1 MIRASLTNGLRLMLL
16 LVIGLLGA
24 CATAPVNDPEAL
36 ADFRATNDPLE
47 PTNRF
52 LYAVNEKLD
61 VAILRPVARAYG
73 AVLPQPARN
82 GIRNVLDNLG
92 APVRLVN
99 DMLEGKPRRAGDTA
113 MRLVINSTV
122 GLLGIFDV
130 ATDWGYPNHQAG
142 FGLTLAVWDTPEG
155 PYLFLP
161 LLGPSNP
168 RDTLG
173 YAADV
178 VANPFSWIGQGT
190 AVEALEW
197 SRVPIGAIDLR
208 QRNDSFLQTTKQTS
222 LDPYATFRSLYRQHR
237 LAEVQKVRDDQR
249 ATVPAWF
256 PQPTASPDGR

>member
-16 LVIGLLGA
+16 VVIGLLGA

-52 LYAVNEKLD
+52 LYEVNETLD

-122 GLLGIFDV
+122 GLWALHCVLQLNLFDLRTAIIRGALTVALFPAASLALGRS
-130 ATDWGYPNHQAG
+130 QR
-142 FGLTLAVWDTPEG
+142 TL
-155 PYLFLP
+155 
-161 LLGPSNP
+161 
-168 RDTLG
+168 
-173 YAADV
+173 
-178 VANPFSWIGQGT
+178 
-190 AVEALEW
+190 
-197 SRVPIGAIDLR
+197 IGA
-208 QRNDSFLQTTKQTS
+208 S
-222 LDPYATFRSLYRQHR
+222 A
-237 LAEVQKVRDDQR
+237 
-249 ATVPAWF
+249 
-256 PQPTASPDGR
+256 